1 LVGFVA
7 ENSLQAGANVVFLFL
22 ENSTST
28 QASKQTNK
36 RTNKVGLISSSNQN
50 VAMKATFPVSL
61 FAKRKSIQGYNSLC
75 WFRACFSQTG
85 NIRSIDIACVSLV
98 PKVPFGP
105 CPEHIPRNC
114 TV

>member
-1 LVGFVA
+1 LKTQ
-7 ENSLQAGANVVFLFL
+7 QAHK
-22 ENSTST
+22 